1 MNKVMIFD
9 FDGTIAKT
17 FDLIIKITN
26 RLSGDLGYKKMSEKN
41 ARLLK
46 NCETKKIF
54 RILGLSP
61 FKLPFYLERL
71 RKEMNDEIEF
81 AKPVSG
87 IKKVLPELRKRG
99 YRLGMVTSN
108 SKENV
113 KKFLKKNN
121 LDLFDFVYSGS
132 SIFGK
137 NRLISKALK
146 ERKLRPDETFF
157 VGDETRDIEAARKS
171 KIKIISVSWGFN
183 SKEVLKKQKPDFL
196 ISKPAELVTRNF

>member
-9 FDGTIAKT
+9 FDGTIAET

>member
-1 MNKVMIFD
+1 MIFD

>member
-9 FDGTIAKT
+9 FDGTIAET
-17 FDLIIKITN
+17 FNLIMKITN
-26 RLSGDLGYKKMSEKN
+26 RLSGDLGYKKMNEKN
-41 ARLLK
+41 ARLLR

-54 RILGLSP
+54 RILGLSS

-87 IKKVLPELRKRG
+87 IKKVLPKLRKKG
-99 YRLGMVTSN
+99 YKLGMITSN

-157 VGDETRDIEAARKS
+157 VGDETRDIEAARKA
-171 KIKIISVSWGFN
+171 KIKIIAVSWGFN

-196 ISKPAELVTRNF
+196 INKPAELVTRNF

>member
-17 FDLIIKITN
+17 FNLTVKITN
-26 RLSGDLGYKKMSEKN
+26 RLSDDLGYKKINEKN
-41 ARLLK
+41 ARLLR
-46 NCETKKIF
+46 NCETEKTF
-54 RILGLSP
+54 RILGLPS
-61 FKLPFYLERL
+61 FKLPLYLERL

-81 AKPVSG
+81 AKPIPG
-87 IKKVLPELRKRG
+87 IKKVLPKLRKKG

-137 NRLISKALK
+137 SRLINKALK
-146 ERKLRPDETFF
+146 ERKLRADETFF
-157 VGDETRDIEAARKS
+157 VGDETRDIEAARRA
-171 KIKIISVSWGFN
+171 KIKIISVSLGFN

-196 ISKPAELVTRNF
+196 ISKPAELATINF